1 MAQITAKQAAEALF
15 AAIQA
20 NDQAQIEKVVEVIK
34 DPQNQL
40 VMEEVQA
47 ELKKLQDGST
57 PKQAQHPQPQ
67 QPKQPQQQPQQTQ
80 QQPQQP
86 QQPQQQPMKRTT
98 QVSAEFPDI
107 FNAKGLTGFFRVT
120 FLTLLVI
127 VCLINL
133 QPYLKFFELMFL
145 QNMPETIIS
154 GFFRFQIFGISVLGT
169 MAGISLWAVI
179 QFIQLRKCHNKDD
192 YLIKNLTYA
201 VDLAIGL
208 FVYPPFN
215 NFDFESISFAM
226 FSDIDWKQVLSI
238 VIQLGAIE
246 VMAFLYCHFATN
258 PTEMVGS
265 QR

>member
-15 AAIQA
+15 AAIQS

-34 DPQNQL
+34 DPQNEL

-57 PKQAQHPQPQ
+57 PKQAQQ
-67 QPKQPQQQPQQTQ
+67 QPKPQPKQA
-80 QQPQQP
+80 
-86 QQPQQQPMKRTT
+86 QQQPMKRTT

-215 NFDFESISFAM
+215 NFDFDSISFAM

>member
-1 MAQITAKQAAEALF
+1 MAKITAKQAAADLF
-15 AAIQA
+15 AAIQQ
-20 NDQAQIEKVVEVIK
+20 NDQAQIEKVVADIK

-57 PKQAQHPQPQ
+57 TKQAQQPQPQ
-67 QPKQPQQQPQQTQ
+67 PK
-80 QQPQQP
+80 QP

-215 NFDFESISFAM
+215 NFDFDSISFAM